1 MNPIIDENEVK
12 NSNSN
17 INNNSFKSEKKR
29 SFKNRKVHSSPSKR
43 PRRYSQDSG
52 IILGSNLN
60 EVQVNG
66 VKCQNQF

>member
-1 MNPIIDENEVK
+1 MNPIINENEVNNI
-12 NSNSN
+12 NSNL
-17 INNNSFKSEKKR
+17 NNNNCKIEKKR

-60 EVQVNG
+60 DVQVNFLF
-66 VKCQNQF
+66 CD